1 MKNIGIDLIEI
12 NKIIQIGLTSI
23 SNRILSISEY
33 QIYKKI
39 NSLKS
44 KSFFLAG
51 RWAAKEAIFKTYQK
65 GNLTNNYCDW
75 SILNDDKG
83 APYIIDKYNNRF
95 MISITHTEKYALAL
109 VIML

>member
-12 NKIIQIGLTSI
+12 NKIVKIGLNSI
-23 SNRILSISEY
+23 SHRILSTQEHH
-33 QIYKKI
+33 IYKKI
-39 NSLKS
+39 TSLKS

-51 RWAAKEAIFKTYQK
+51 RWAAKEAIFKTYKK

-75 SILNDDKG
+75 SILNDNTG
-83 APYIIDKYNNRF
+83 ASYIIDKYSNQF
-95 MISITHTEKYALAL
+95 MISITHTDKYALAL

>member
-1 MKNIGIDLIEI
+1 MQNIGIDLIEI
-12 NKIIQIGLTSI
+12 NKIIQIGLASI
-23 SNRILSISEY
+23 SNRILSMSEY

-39 NSLKS
+39 NSLKN

-51 RWAAKEAIFKTYQK
+51 RWAAKEAIFKTYRK

-75 SILNDDKG
+75 SILNDKTG
-83 APYIIDKYNNRF
+83 APYIIDKYNNQF
-95 MISITHTEKYALAL
+95 MISITHTDKYALAF